1 VDPARKAAA
10 SMDPSKAMKGVGG
23 GAGPTGQGS
32 APGLARGVDG
42 ADDGRSMKR
51 RHCWVTMQLEVPG
64 RRDHRRGPRVSPPVS
79 ADQGGQRWGREQ
91 GRLGQWL
98 PWLARRRA
106 RWRPTGDTTERES
119 AARSTAMGR
128 ARPARQRRLPPGP
141 RQRRRR
147 RVTRPCRSAPTGRGG
162 CAART
167 CRGLVRGRART
178 KATVEGRGAVGSRPH
193 ACSWRRSS
201 EWWRRLGVTRPGR
214 RPVEGAVRL
223 LLLEIGEL
231 KAAVEREIVG
241 REGGELEAAAE
252 REIAGH
258 EGGER
263 QLHGRRLPRPA
274 AVGGEKPGSVVAGG
288 GSLGGRRVGGRP
300 REGRLSL
307 PGAAEQEA
315 AAKRM
320 EQPAAA
326 VGEDPNPNPLIPC
339 RIVKVTRCIDNRWGT
354 IYRLTTLTLMG
365 RQPNSG
371 AGPLTHTLYNI
382 YKL

>member
-1 VDPARKAAA
+1 
-10 SMDPSKAMKGVGG
+10 
-23 GAGPTGQGS
+23 
-32 APGLARGVDG
+32 
-42 ADDGRSMKR
+42 
-51 RHCWVTMQLEVPG
+51 VTMQSEVPG

-178 KATVEGRGAVGSRPH
+178 KATVEGRGAVGSHPH

-201 EWWRRLGVTRPGR
+201 EWWRPLGVTRPGR

-263 QLHGRRLPRPA
+263 QLHGRRLR
-274 AVGGEKPGSVVAGG
+274 
-288 GSLGGRRVGGRP
+288 GGRETRECGGWWRESRRSAGGRP
-300 REGRLSL
+300 P
-307 PGAAEQEA
+307 PGGKAE
-315 AAKRM
+315 
-320 EQPAAA
+320 PP
-326 VGEDPNPNPLIPC
+326 G
-339 RIVKVTRCIDNRWGT
+339 G
-354 IYRLTTLTLMG
+354 
-365 RQPNSG
+365 SG
-371 AGPLTHTLYNI
+371 AGGSCKADGAASGCCGRRP
-382 YKL
+382 